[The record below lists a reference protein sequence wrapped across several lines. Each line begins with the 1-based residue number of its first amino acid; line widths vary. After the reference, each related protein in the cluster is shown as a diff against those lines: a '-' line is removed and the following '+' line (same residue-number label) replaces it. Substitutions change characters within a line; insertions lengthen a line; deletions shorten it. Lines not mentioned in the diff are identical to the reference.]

1 MRIPA
6 LLSRTV
12 GDGEIGRKEERIE
25 I

>member
-1 MRIPA
+1 MIIPA
-6 LLSRTV
+6 WLSRTV